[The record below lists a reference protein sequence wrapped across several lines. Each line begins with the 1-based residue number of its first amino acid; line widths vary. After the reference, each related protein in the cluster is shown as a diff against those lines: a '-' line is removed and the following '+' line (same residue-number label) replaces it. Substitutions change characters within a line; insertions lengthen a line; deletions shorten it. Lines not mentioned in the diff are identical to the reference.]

1 MIKEMI
7 PVAVIVSLIFLFAV
21 GCVYLN
27 RYYGARYDVKVDG
40 KLMHDNVT
48 IVIGNRTG
56 VLTVYDS
63 SGGVRYYRG
72 NWEVIS
78 Q

>member
-7 PVAVIVSLIFLFAV
+7 PVAVIVSLVILFVAAC
-21 GCVYLN
+21 GYMN
-27 RYYGARYDVKVDG
+27 RYYGARYDVRVDG
-40 KLMHDNVT
+40 KLLHDNVT
-48 IVIGNRTG
+48 IVIGNQTG

-63 SGGVRYYRG
+63 NGGVRYYRG